1 MPGGRLLRSF
11 GLYVLVAAT
20 APAADRW
27 VEYRIGPFHVIS
39 NAGDKASR
47 EKLNQMEQLRYALG
61 TELGKVGLGK
71 NGLETVWPIDVVL
84 FANQREYMAHAPGK
98 PFIEGGSA
106 MLSAWAADT
115 PLPREWLRALARLL
129 IDENAGRMPD
139 AIETALCDLFSTIQ
153 VTNTH
158 VKLGAALPEGELQK
172 DRLRAWAK
180 MQMLATLP
188 DYSGKLRV
196 YLNNMQ
202 QNGDEGVAVR
212 NAFGLALAKL
222 DVLVDAY
229 VKAGKFEPAP
239 MVGEALDPNR
249 DFPEKPVDKVVVDG
263 LFAELAAGGK
273 NFPPDSPRGLLE
285 KNTHASLEL
294 AIKANPKWAE
304 PQARLAM
311 IETNSIEKMKE
322 LKAATVLDPRNASY
336 WRALAEAQAG
346 ADDYVNAAKSWA
358 AAEHAAVDEAERAKI
373 HIARLALDAARAD
386 FTEAEKKRRAEE
398 AARDLERVKAAAAA
412 EVHAAEAATNARLNA
427 GKGSYQKPIEWWDD
441 PNGEKVEGKLTRVDC
456 LNGVLRLTIQKD
468 GGALVK
474 VAVRDL
480 NKLTVNGAT
489 EAKFG
494 CGVAKPVRKIRL
506 TYEKKPDAKLGTLG
520 DVLVVEFP

>member
-1 MPGGRLLRSF
+1 MVGRFSTTL
-11 GLYVLVAAT
+11 GLCFTLMT
-20 APAADRW
+20 ASAADRW

-39 NAGDKASR
+39 SAGDKASR

-61 TELGKVGLGK
+61 MQLGKVGMGK
-71 NGLETVWPIDVVL
+71 NGLETVWPINLLL
-84 FANQREYMAHAPGK
+84 FASQRDYASHAPGK
-98 PFIEGGSA
+98 PFIDGGSA
-106 MLSAWAADT
+106 TLSAWSADA

-158 VKLGAALPEGELQK
+158 VKLGAPLPEGELPK
-172 DRLRAWAK
+172 DRMRAWAK

-212 NAFGLALAKL
+212 NAFDLTPAKL
-222 DVLVDAY
+222 DVILDAY
-229 VKAGKFEPAP
+229 VKAGKFEAAP
-239 MVGEALDPNR
+239 VVGEALDPNR
-249 DFPEKPVDKVVVDG
+249 DFPEKPVEKTVVDG
-263 LFAELAAGGK
+263 LLTELAAGGK

-304 PQARLAM
+304 PYAKLAL
-311 IETNSIEKMKE
+311 IESSSLDKMKE

-336 WRALAEAQAG
+336 WRALAEAQA
-346 ADDYVNAAKSWA
+346 ATDDYVSAAKSWA
-358 AAEHAAVDEAERAKI
+358 QAEHAAVDEAERAKI

-386 FTEAEKKRRAEE
+386 FTEAEKKRREEE

-412 EVHAAEAATNARLNA
+412 EIHAAEAATNARLNA
-427 GKGSYQKPIEWWDD
+427 GKGAYQKPIEWWDD

-456 LNGVLRLTIQKD
+456 LSGPLRLTIQKD
-468 GGALVK
+468 GGAVVK

-494 CGVAKPVRKIRL
+494 CGVAKPARKIRL